1 MKAQA
6 SGDIDALKGAMKG
19 FNERCKYLMPFISK
33 NQGIRLMNQFKEEAR
48 AMGVE
53 LPEVMTELGE
63 TGKPAFCKIF
73 DEKSDERV
81 NEFLE
86 RVS

>member
-1 MKAQA
+1 
-6 SGDIDALKGAMKG
+6 
-19 FNERCKYLMPFISK
+19 
-33 NQGIRLMNQFKEEAR
+33 MNQFKEEAR

-53 LPEVMTELGE
+53 LPEVMTELSEE

-73 DEKSDERV
+73 DEKSDDRV

-86 RVS
+86 KVFRLKGCNT

>member
-1 MKAQA
+1 
-6 SGDIDALKGAMKG
+6 
-19 FNERCKYLMPFISK
+19 
-33 NQGIRLMNQFKEEAR
+33 MNQFKEEAR

-53 LPEVMTELGE
+53 LPEIMTELSEE

-73 DEKSDERV
+73 DEKSGDRV

-86 RVS
+86 KVCKFLVAN